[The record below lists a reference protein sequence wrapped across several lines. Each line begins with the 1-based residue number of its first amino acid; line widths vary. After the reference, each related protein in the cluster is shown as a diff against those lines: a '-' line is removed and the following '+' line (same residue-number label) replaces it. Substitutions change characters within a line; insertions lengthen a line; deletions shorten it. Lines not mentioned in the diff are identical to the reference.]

1 MATSRQFLSAVS
13 DLPSV
18 QAPLLFNSSAA
29 EAPLPGLCAQCL
41 VPAALTSLDLLCKPS
56 LLRLGQNNNSS
67 PRYGWLSI
75 HGLNFR

>member
-41 VPAALTSLDLLCKPS
+41 VPGALTSLDLLCSHHCFVWAKTTI
-56 LLRLGQNNNSS
+56 RLQGTV
-67 PRYGWLSI
+67 G
-75 HGLNFR
+75 